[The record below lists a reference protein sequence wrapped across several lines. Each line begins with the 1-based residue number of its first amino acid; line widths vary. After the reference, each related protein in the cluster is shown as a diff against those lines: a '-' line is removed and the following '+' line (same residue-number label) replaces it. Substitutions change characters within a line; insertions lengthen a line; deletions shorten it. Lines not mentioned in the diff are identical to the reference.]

1 MSAIVL
7 AGSNVTFSVGMSDY
21 TCQFAYTWR
30 HIANILGATN
40 PTYTVYDVQ
49 PPPSNKAGPY
59 SVVVGN
65 VSGSVASMDANLTVV
80 TAPRP
85 SSASVAAGGDA
96 SFSVLVAG
104 QGPATY
110 QWRLNGEEI
119 PGANS
124 ATLSLTNVQSVQA
137 GAYSATVCN
146 PAGCVTTPAAILRV
160 NAERPRLWGVV
171 WRPDGVRFQVTGTPM
186 ATYRIQASRGF
197 KNWTDMATYTAP
209 ESGQF
214 EVFDPDAASIDWR
227 CYRAL
232 QQ

>member
-1 MSAIVL
+1 MAFDGGSAEMEMRFDQRGTTVGIEP
-7 AGSNVTFSVGMSDY
+7 AAFVT
-21 TCQFAYTWR
+21 
-30 HIANILGATN
+30 
-40 PTYTVYDVQ
+40 
-49 PPPSNKAGPY
+49 
-59 SVVVGN
+59 
-65 VSGSVASMDANLTVV
+65 
-80 TAPRP
+80 
-85 SSASVAAGGDA
+85 
-96 SFSVLVAG
+96 
-104 QGPATY
+104 
-110 QWRLNGEEI
+110 
-119 PGANS
+119 
-124 ATLSLTNVQSVQA
+124 

-171 WRPDGVRFQVTGTPM
+171 WRPDGARFQVTGAPL